1 MKRQTRVTLALAL
14 AALAAQASNSSTT
27 AKVIYAGL
35 YGDGRLFVALDAP
48 INEPGCV
55 NSRFDVP
62 ADHPQIKSWLAIAL
76 TASASGQPVV
86 VRTSGCYDSF
96 PTMTQ
101 NMDTWFYLI
110 PN

>member
-1 MKRQTRVTLALAL
+1 MKRQTCATLALVL
-14 AALAAQASNSSTT
+14 TALAAQAADSNTT
-27 AKVIYAGL
+27 ANVIYAGL
-35 YGDGRLFVALDAP
+35 YGDGRLFVALDTP
-48 INEPGCV
+48 INEPGCA

-62 ADHPQIKSWLAIAL
+62 AGHPQIKSWLAIAL
-76 TASASGQPVV
+76 TASASGQSVV

-101 NMDTWFYLI
+101 NTDTWFYLM